1 VLVLVLVLVLL
12 LILVLILIV
21 LFKKCKM
28 SPRAAEGSQKG
39 GASIEATMA
48 THEVTMATLTPSSGK
63 GGAEAPLALQS
74 TTPLDESNSTLKKE
88 KKTQKFRCILISPLF
103 YP

>member
-1 VLVLVLVLVLL
+1 
-12 LILVLILIV
+12 
-21 LFKKCKM
+21 M

-74 TTPLDESNSTLKKE
+74 TTPLTGSTTDLTLMRGALELCQELHLEKAARTIGCAIANKRKKKE
-88 KKTQKFRCILISPLF
+88 VG
-103 YP
+103 